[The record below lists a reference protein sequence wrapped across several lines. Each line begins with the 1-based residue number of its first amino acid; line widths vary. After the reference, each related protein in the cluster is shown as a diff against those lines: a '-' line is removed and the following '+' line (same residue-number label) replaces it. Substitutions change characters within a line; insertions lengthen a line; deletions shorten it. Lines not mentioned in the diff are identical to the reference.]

1 MLGFLLQWPTL
12 LTLAMFPVLVVM
24 YIRLAK
30 HEERYALATY
40 GDSYRQ
46 YMAHVPAFFPSLRWK
61 REIAGLAFTGNAR
74 MAGHQTDGP
83 VEEVLENTTTCC
95 RRRLARLIHEPA
107 ALGRAGFDVSV
118 AA

>member
-1 MLGFLLQWPTL
+1 M
-12 LTLAMFPVLVVM
+12 
-24 YIRLAK
+24 R
-30 HEERYALATY
+30 RYALATY

-83 VEEVLENTTTCC
+83 VSEVLRT
-95 RRRLARLIHEPA
+95 RQHAARRLDVVLLRKIITNMTKSR
-107 ALGRAGFDVSV
+107 GRM
-118 AA
+118 